1 MEKKS
6 GRYFNGYLRS
16 IFFEV
21 RNLLGPKNTVFRHLE
36 FLRFMPREWLVNQE
50 CYLLMTS
57 GFIIDLLRI
66 KEHRIFY
73 LENIFM
79 FLGILHEKICFCK

>member
-50 CYLLMTS
+50 FVIYS
-57 GFIIDLLRI
+57 
-66 KEHRIFY
+66 
-73 LENIFM
+73 
-79 FLGILHEKICFCK
+79 